1 MPRSPLI
8 PAAAVLLVPAMPAA
22 AQAPSA
28 PATPASNA
36 ELARLLSSARMW
48 EAKNRAD
55 LARGALDKILT
66 IEPQQPDALLLLAQ
80 IELRSNRPA
89 EAQRLLQRLRQHHPR
104 HPATRELED
113 TYRIATQDKRE
124 MATVRM
130 LARGGNEKEALER
143 LQRLFPE
150 GPPQGELGI
159 DYYRI
164 LAGTDDGRPR
174 AIAELRR
181 QLAQRPD
188 DARLALTLGDL
199 LTDRPATRAEGLDL
213 LYRLSQRT
221 DADRK
226 TALDIWRRTLYRVS
240 DDPAYAVWFERY
252 LKEVPD
258 DDIARQTLAELDRK
272 REAHRRMLA
281 DPAYQ
286 ARQRGLRQL
295 ERGNLAEAQAAFEQA
310 MRTRGNDAEVVGGL
324 GLVRLREGRHDEARA
339 LFSRALQL
347 DPEQG
352 NKWRSLLDT
361 AAFWGTIARARLAGT
376 QGKPGEAETLARQA
390 LARQPDNADALA
402 ILADALVAQQ
412 REAEAETLL
421 RRQLAGRTA
430 DPSAL
435 RRLVALLQN
444 SGRHTEIGPLLA
456 ATEARLQ
463 KSPANAETLRQL
475 RAEWLTRQAD
485 QLLAE
490 RRASPAIARL
500 EEALRL
506 TPDAPWTRYTLARAY
521 RDLGLPALGRE
532 TMEEGLRLAPS
543 ADMRYATALFLN
555 AVDDPDA
562 AATLLAQN
570 PEAER
575 TDGMR
580 ELAGNLRAQQ
590 WLRQGRLAL
599 AAGRTDEARALLRQ
613 AADAAQADPQMLA
626 TVGREAIAL
635 GEADYGLGLVQQWLA
650 AHPDDPA
657 IGVRLRY
664 GELLAAAGRDEALRL
679 WLDDLRA
686 RDAQTSNAQTLGQR
700 SAFEPAQRAA
710 LDDQSLRL
718 ALRDTDRHLDADD
731 TAGALRVLAAVPAAQ
746 QQDRRWS
753 LALADVRERQGDLD
767 GAAAAARAVLA
778 RDPDDADARLTLARL
793 AERAG
798 RNDEALRIVRDVLG
812 GTAEDDID
820 TRLSAARRLSALRR
834 DDEAASVVDALRQR
848 YPQRADIVV
857 QQGRI
862 AQSRGQFNEAAS
874 LYRQARTLERAEAAA
889 PAVGGTAAQRALQDL
904 DDRRDGQIATATLFS
919 RKSGDSGI
927 SELTATEVPLYV
939 RIPHGYTGHVFFHAD
954 TVLLDAGTLRADAE
968 GAKEFGQIAARGSA
982 GIAPRGQSDKGLA
995 LAAGYAY
1002 NGAYDSW
1009 RADLGTTP
1017 LGFLQQTVVGGLRYR
1032 AELHRAAATVDVSRR
1047 AVTSSLISY
1056 AGAIDPASNERWG
1069 GVVRNGIT
1077 LGYSHDVGRGSAFA
1091 TVGAGVL
1098 TGHNVRTNREFTVR
1112 AGFDWPL
1119 LEARSQRVTSGLVVN
1134 YWRYQENLRYY
1145 TFGHGGYYSPQ
1156 RYLSLAV
1163 PLEWTGRRGAL
1174 SWRVGGSAG
1183 WSDTREKDM
1192 PFYPTRPGLN
1202 ADASNNGIVPI
1213 YRGGDGGGFSYT
1225 ALAAV
1230 EYRFAPKWVAGMALQ
1245 IDRSRDYAPNRAI
1258 AYLRYHFEPQRG
1270 PVPFPPQPVRPY
1282 SSY

>member
-1 MPRSPLI
+1 MSRSPLI
-8 PAAAVLLVPAMPAA
+8 SAAAVLIVPALPATAQTAA
-22 AQAPSA
+22 APAVAPSA
-28 PATPASNA
+28 NA

-55 LARGALDKILT
+55 LARNALDKILT

-89 EAQRLLQRLRQHHPR
+89 EAQRILQRLRQHHPK

-143 LQRLFPE
+143 LHKLFPD

-164 LAGTDDGRPR
+164 LAGTDAGRPR

-188 DARLALTLGDL
+188 DARLALVLGDL
-199 LTDRPATRAEGLDL
+199 LTDRPATRAEGLGL

-252 LKEVPD
+252 LQEAPD
-258 DDIARQTLAELDRK
+258 DDIARQTLAELEAR

-347 DPEQG
+347 DPEQR

-361 AAFWGTIARARLAGT
+361 ATFWGTIARARLAGT

-390 LARQPDNADALA
+390 LARQPDNADALV

-421 RRQLAGRTA
+421 RQQLAGRMP
-430 DPSAL
+430 DPGAL
-435 RRLVALLQN
+435 RRLVTLLQN
-444 SGRHTEIGPLLA
+444 NGRGAEIDPLLA

-463 KSPANAETLRQL
+463 TSPANAQTLRQL
-475 RAEWLTRQAD
+475 RAELLTRQAD

-532 TMEEGLRLAPS
+532 TMDEGLRLAPN
-543 ADMRYATALFLN
+543 ADMRHASALYLN
-555 AVDDPDA
+555 SVDDPDA
-562 AATLLAQN
+562 AAALLAQI

-575 TDGMR
+575 TEGMR
-580 ELAGNLRAQQ
+580 ELGGNLHAQQ
-590 WLRQGRLAL
+590 LLRQGRLAL
-599 AAGRTDEARALLRQ
+599 AAGRPDEARALLRQ
-613 AADAAQADPQMLA
+613 AAQATQADPQMLA

-635 GEADYGLGLVQQWLA
+635 GESDYGLGLVQQWLA
-650 AHPDDPA
+650 AHPDAPA

-664 GELLAAAGRDEALRL
+664 GELLAAAGRDEALRA
-679 WLDDLRA
+679 WLEDLRD
-686 RDAQTSNAQTLGQR
+686 RDMQSRGQR
-700 SAFEPAQRAA
+700 GAFEPAQRAA
-710 LDDQSLRL
+710 LGDQALRL
-718 ALRDTDRHLDADD
+718 ALRDTDRRLDDD
-731 TAGALRVLAAVPAAQ
+731 DAAGALRVLAAVPAEQ
-746 QQDRRWS
+746 QQDPRWS

-767 GAAAAARAVLA
+767 GAAAAARTVLA
-778 RDPDDADARLTLARL
+778 RNPDDADARLTLARL
-793 AERAG
+793 AERGG
-798 RNDEALRIVRDVLG
+798 RNDEALRIVREVLA

-820 TRLSAARRLSALRR
+820 TRLSAARRLTALRR
-834 DDEAASVVDALRQR
+834 ESEAAAVVEPLRQR

-862 AQSRGQFNEAAS
+862 AQSGGRFDDAAS
-874 LYRQARTLERAEAAA
+874 LYRRARTLEQADATA
-889 PAVGGTAAQRALQDL
+889 PMAGGTAAQRALQDL
-904 DDRRDGQIATATLFS
+904 DARRDGQVATATLFS

-927 SELTATEVPLYV
+927 SELSATEIPLYV
-939 RIPHGYTGHVFFHAD
+939 RIPHGYTGHAFFHAD
-954 TVLLDAGTLRADAE
+954 TVLLDAGTLRMDAS
-968 GAKEFGQIAARGSA
+968 GAEEFGQIAARGST
-982 GIAPRGQSDKGLA
+982 GIAPRGQSDKGVA

-1017 LGFLQQTVVGGLRYR
+1017 LGFLQQSVVGGLRYR
-1032 AELHRAAATVDVSRR
+1032 AELNRAAATIDVSRR

-1056 AGAIDPASNERWG
+1056 AGAIDPASGERWG
-1069 GVVRNGIT
+1069 GVVRNGVT
-1077 LGYSHDVGRGSAFA
+1077 LGYSHDVGRGSVFA
-1091 TVGAGVL
+1091 TVGSGVL

-1119 LEARSQRVTSGLVVN
+1119 LQARHQRVTSGLVVN

-1156 RYLSLAV
+1156 RYLSLSV
-1163 PLEWTGRRGAL
+1163 PLEWSGRRGAW
-1174 SWRVGGSAG
+1174 SWRLGGSAG
-1183 WSDTREKDM
+1183 WSDTYEKDM
-1192 PFYPTRPGLN
+1192 PFYPTRPDLQALSGN
-1202 ADASNNGIVPI
+1202 
-1213 YRGGDGGGFSYT
+1213 RTFGGGNGGGFSYT

-1270 PVPFPPQPVRPY
+1270 PVPFPPEPVRPY

>member
-1 MPRSPLI
+1 MPRSPLT
-8 PAAAVLLVPAMPAA
+8 AAAVLLVAAMPAA
-22 AQAPSA
+22 AQAPAAPSA
-28 PATPASNA
+28 AAANA

-48 EAKNRAD
+48 DAKNRAD

-89 EAQRLLQRLRQHHPR
+89 EAQRILQRLRQHHPK

-113 TYRIATQDKRE
+113 TYRLATQDKRE

-143 LQRLFPE
+143 LQRLFPD
-150 GPPQGELGI
+150 GPPQGELAI

-164 LAGTDDGRPR
+164 LAGTDAGRPR
-174 AIAELRR
+174 AIAALRKLL
-181 QLAQRPD
+181 QQQPD
-188 DARLALTLGDL
+188 DARLALALGDL

-226 TALDIWRRTLYRVS
+226 TALDIWRRTLYRVN
-240 DDPAYAVWFERY
+240 DDPAYAIWFERY

-286 ARQRGLRQL
+286 ARERGLRQL

-339 LFSRALQL
+339 LFARALQL
-347 DPEQG
+347 DPEQR

-361 AAFWGTIARARLAGT
+361 ATFWGTLSRARLAGT

-402 ILADALVAQQ
+402 ILADALVAQR

-421 RRQLAGRTA
+421 RQQLSGRTP
-430 DPSAL
+430 DPGAL

-444 SGRHTEIGPLLA
+444 SGRHAEIGPLLA
-456 ATEARLQ
+456 ATEARLE
-463 KSPANAETLRQL
+463 KSPANADTLRQL
-475 RAEWLTRQAD
+475 RAELLTRQAD

-500 EEALRL
+500 EDALRL

-532 TMEEGLRLAPS
+532 TMEEGLRLAPN

-555 AVDDPDA
+555 SVDDPDA
-562 AATLLAQN
+562 AASLLAQI
-570 PEAER
+570 PEGER
-575 TDGMR
+575 TEGMR
-580 ELAGNLRAQQ
+580 ELGGNLHAQQ
-590 WLRQGRLAL
+590 LLRQGRLAL

-613 AADAAQADPQMLA
+613 AADATQADPQMLA

-635 GEADYGLGLVQQWLA
+635 GESDYGLGLVQQWLA

-664 GELLAAAGRDEALRL
+664 GELLAAAGRDDALRG

-686 RDAQTSNAQTLGQR
+686 RDAQTRGQR
-700 SAFEPAQRAA
+700 GAFEPAQRAA

-731 TAGALRVLAAVPAAQ
+731 AAGALRVLAAVPAE

-753 LALADVRERQGDLD
+753 LALADVRERQGDLG

-778 RDPDDADARLTLARL
+778 RNPNDADARLTLARL

-798 RNDEALRIVRDVLG
+798 RNNEALRIVREVLA

-820 TRLSAARRLSALRR
+820 TRLSAARRLTALRR
-834 DDEAASVVDALRQR
+834 DGEAAAVVDALRQR
-848 YPQRADIVV
+848 YPERADIVV

-862 AQSRGQFNEAAS
+862 AQSRGQFDDAAS
-874 LYRQARTLERAEAAA
+874 LYRQARTLEQAEASA

-904 DDRRDGQIATATLFS
+904 DARRDGQVATATLFS

-927 SELTATEVPLYV
+927 SELSTTEIPLYV

-954 TVLLDAGTLRADAE
+954 TVLLDAGTLRPNADSAE
-968 GAKEFGQIAARGSA
+968 QFGQIAARGSA
-982 GIAPRGQSDKGLA
+982 GLSSRGQHDKGMA

-1002 NGAYDSW
+1002 NGAYGSW

-1017 LGFLQQTVVGGLRYR
+1017 LGFVEQNVVGGLRYR
-1032 AELHRAAATVDVSRR
+1032 AELRRAAATIDVSRR
-1047 AVTSSLISY
+1047 PVTSSLISY

-1069 GVVRNGIT
+1069 GVVRSGIT
-1077 LGYSHDVGRGSAFA
+1077 LGYSHDVGRGSVFA

-1112 AGFDWPL
+1112 TGFDWPL
-1119 LEARSQRVTSGLVVN
+1119 LDARNQRVSSGLVVN

-1163 PLEWTGRRGAL
+1163 PLEWTGRRGL
-1174 SWRVGGSAG
+1174 WSWRLGGSAG
-1183 WSDTREKDM
+1183 WSDTYEKDM
-1192 PFYPTRPGLN
+1192 PFYPTRSGLN
-1202 ADASNNGIVPI
+1202 ADASNNGIDPI
-1213 YRGGDGGGFSYT
+1213 YRGGNGGGFSYT

-1270 PVPFPPQPVRPY
+1270 PVPFPPEPVRPY

>member
-8 PAAAVLLVPAMPAA
+8 PAAAVLLVPALPATAQTAA
-22 AQAPSA
+22 APAVAPSI
-28 PATPASNA
+28 NA

-89 EAQRLLQRLRQHHPR
+89 EAQRILQRLRQHHPK

-113 TYRIATQDKRE
+113 SYRIATQDKRE

-143 LQRLFPE
+143 LQKLFPD

-164 LAGTDDGRPR
+164 LAGTDAGRPR
-174 AIAELRR
+174 VIAELRR

-188 DARLALTLGDL
+188 DARLALVLGDL
-199 LTDRPATRAEGLDL
+199 LTDRPATRAEGLGL

-252 LKEVPD
+252 LQEVPD

-347 DPEQG
+347 DPEQR

-361 AAFWGTIARARLAGT
+361 ATFWGTIARARLAGT

-390 LARQPDNADALA
+390 LARQPDNADALV

-421 RRQLAGRTA
+421 RQQLAGRTP
-430 DPSAL
+430 DPGAL
-435 RRLVALLQN
+435 RRLVTLLQN
-444 SGRHTEIGPLLA
+444 NGRGAEIDPLLA

-463 KSPANAETLRQL
+463 TSPANAQTLRQL
-475 RAEWLTRQAD
+475 RAELLTRQAD

-532 TMEEGLRLAPS
+532 TMDEGLRLAPN
-543 ADMRYATALFLN
+543 ADMRYASALYLN
-555 AVDDPDA
+555 SVDDPDA
-562 AATLLAQN
+562 AAALLAQI

-575 TDGMR
+575 TEGMR
-580 ELAGNLRAQQ
+580 ELGGNLRAQQ
-590 WLRQGRLAL
+590 LLRQGRLAL
-599 AAGRTDEARALLRQ
+599 AAGRHDEARALLRQ
-613 AADAAQADPQMLA
+613 AADATQADPQMLA

-635 GEADYGLGLVQQWLA
+635 GESDYGLGLVQQWLA

-664 GELLAAAGRDEALRL
+664 GELLAAAGRDEALRA
-679 WLDDLRA
+679 WLDDLRD
-686 RDAQTSNAQTLGQR
+686 RDMQSRGQR
-700 SAFEPAQRAA
+700 GAFEPAQRAA
-710 LDDQSLRL
+710 LDDQALRL
-718 ALRDTDRHLDADD
+718 ALRDTDRRLDDD
-731 TAGALRVLAAVPAAQ
+731 DPAGALRVLAAVPAEQ
-746 QQDRRWS
+746 QQDPRWS

-767 GAAAAARAVLA
+767 GAAAVARTVLA
-778 RDPDDADARLTLARL
+778 RNPDDADARLTLARL

-798 RNDEALRIVRDVLG
+798 RNDEALRIVRDVLAG
-812 GTAEDDID
+812 AANDDID
-820 TRLSAARRLSALRR
+820 TRLSAARRLTALRR
-834 DDEAASVVDALRQR
+834 DDEAAAVVDPLRQR

-862 AQSRGQFNEAAS
+862 AQSGGRFDDAAS
-874 LYRQARTLERAEAAA
+874 LYRQARTLEQAEAAA
-889 PAVGGTAAQRALQDL
+889 PAAGGTAAQRALQDL
-904 DDRRDGQIATATLFS
+904 DARRDGQVATATLFS

-927 SELTATEVPLYV
+927 SELSATEIPLYV
-939 RIPHGYTGHVFFHAD
+939 RMPHGYTGHVFFHAD
-954 TVLLDAGTLRADAE
+954 TVLLDAGTLRMDAS
-968 GAKEFGQIAARGSA
+968 GAEEFGQIAARGSA
-982 GIAPRGQSDKGLA
+982 GIAPRGQSDKGVA

-1017 LGFLQQTVVGGLRYR
+1017 LGFLQQSVVGGLRYR
-1032 AELHRAAATVDVSRR
+1032 AELNRAAATIDVSRR

-1056 AGAIDPASNERWG
+1056 AGAIDPASGERWG

-1077 LGYSHDVGRGSAFA
+1077 LGYSHDVGRGSLFA

-1098 TGHNVRTNREFTVR
+1098 TGHNVRTNRELTVR

-1119 LEARSQRVTSGLVVN
+1119 LQARNQRVTSGLVVN

-1156 RYLSLAV
+1156 RYLSLSV
-1163 PLEWTGRRGAL
+1163 PLEWTGRRGAW
-1174 SWRVGGSAG
+1174 SWRLGGSAG
-1183 WSDTREKDM
+1183 WSDTYEKDM
-1192 PFYPTRPGLN
+1192 PFYPTRPDLQALAGN
-1202 ADASNNGIVPI
+1202 RSF
-1213 YRGGDGGGFSYT
+1213 RGGSGGGFSYT

-1270 PVPFPPQPVRPY
+1270 PVPFPPEPVRPY

>member
-22 AQAPSA
+22 AQAPTAPAAPAA
-28 PATPASNA
+28 PATSSANA

-55 LARGALDKILT
+55 LARSALDKILT

-89 EAQRLLQRLRQHHPR
+89 EAQRILQRLRQHHPK

-130 LARGGNEKEALER
+130 LARGGNEKEALDR
-143 LQRLFPE
+143 LQRLFPD
-150 GPPQGELGI
+150 GPPQGELAI

-164 LAGTDDGRPR
+164 LAGTDAGRPR

-188 DARLALTLGDL
+188 DARLALVLGDL

-226 TALDIWRRTLYRVS
+226 TALDIWRRTLYRVN

-258 DDIARQTLAELDRK
+258 DDIARQTLAELEAR

-281 DPAYQ
+281 DPAWQ

-347 DPEQG
+347 DPEQR

-361 AAFWGTIARARLAGT
+361 ATFWGTIARARLAGT
-376 QGKPGEAETLARQA
+376 QGKPAEAETLAQQA
-390 LARQPDNADALA
+390 LARQPDNADALV

-421 RRQLAGRTA
+421 RQQLAGRTP
-430 DPSAL
+430 DPGAL

-444 SGRHTEIGPLLA
+444 SGRHAEIGPLLA

-463 KSPANAETLRQL
+463 KSPANAETLGQL
-475 RAEWLTRQAD
+475 RAELLTRQAD

-532 TMEEGLRLAPS
+532 TMDEGLRLAPS
-543 ADMRYATALFLN
+543 ADMRYAGALFLN
-555 AVDDPDA
+555 SVDDPDA
-562 AATLLAQN
+562 AATLLAQI
-570 PEAER
+570 PDTER
-575 TDGMR
+575 TEGMR
-580 ELAGNLRAQQ
+580 ELGGNLHAQQ

-599 AAGRTDEARALLRQ
+599 AAGRPDEARALLRQ
-613 AADAAQADPQMLA
+613 AADATQADPQMLA

-664 GELLAAAGRDEALRL
+664 GELLAAAGRDDALRA

-686 RDAQTSNAQTLGQR
+686 RDARTRGQR
-700 SAFEPAQRAA
+700 GAFEPGQRAA
-710 LDDQSLRL
+710 LDDQALRL

-731 TAGALRVLAAVPAAQ
+731 PAGALRVLAAVPAGQ

-767 GAAAAARAVLA
+767 GAAAAARTVLA
-778 RDPDDADARLTLARL
+778 RSPDDAEARLTLARL

-798 RNDEALRIVRDVLG
+798 RNDEALRIVRDVLA

-820 TRLSAARRLSALRR
+820 TRLSAARRLTALRR
-834 DDEAASVVDALRQR
+834 DGETAAVVDALRQR

-862 AQSRGQFNEAAS
+862 AQSRGEFNEAAS
-874 LYRQARTLERAEAAA
+874 LYRQARTLEQAEAAA
-889 PAVGGTAAQRALQDL
+889 PAAGGTAAQRALQDL
-904 DDRRDGQIATATLFS
+904 DARRDGQVATATLFS

-927 SELTATEVPLYV
+927 SELSATEIPLYV

-954 TVLLDAGTLRADAE
+954 TVLLDAGTLRTDVANGAD
-968 GAKEFGQIAARGSA
+968 EFGQIAARGGA
-982 GIAPRGQSDKGLA
+982 GIAPRGQSDKGVA

-1032 AELHRAAATVDVSRR
+1032 AELNRAAATVDVSRR

-1056 AGAIDPASNERWG
+1056 AGAIDPASGERWG
-1069 GVVRNGIT
+1069 GVARNGIT
-1077 LGYSHDVGRGSAFA
+1077 LGYSHDVGRGSVFA

-1119 LEARSQRVTSGLVVN
+1119 LQARNQRVTSGLVVN

-1163 PLEWTGRRGAL
+1163 PLEWTGRRGAW
-1174 SWRVGGSAG
+1174 SWRLGGSAG
-1183 WSDTREKDM
+1183 WSDTYEKDM
-1192 PFYPTRPGLN
+1192 PYYPTRPDLQRMAG
-1202 ADASNNGIVPI
+1202 DRTF
-1213 YRGGDGGGFSYT
+1213 RGGNGGGFSYT

-1270 PVPFPPQPVRPY
+1270 PVPFPPEPVRPY